1 MYKRRKRI
9 AAALISTTLILSN
22 LASILP
28 QGIVYASDGT
38 TQEEQSQDE
47 GLHEVYVPEEPI
59 PAEEPAPVQAPAEE
73 NAGNEEA
80 SGEAAGA
87 EAPADAQAAEQLAAA
102 PEAGMDAAVAAS
114 DAGVESD
121 AAGQEGSAALIAGE
135 EAAENGASASA
146 ESSGAAEAAPDAGAG
161 ESGEANAVTIYYI
174 ADEGGSVSVPSEI
187 VRAAEGGQ
195 ALGSEA
201 VAADGYTFTGW
212 ITLDGT
218 VVCTDAL
225 FVPGVTPEMTGEV
238 KYTAHFE
245 KAAEEVLAT
254 RMVTAEYAAGKGGSV
269 SRTSETV
276 DALAEGAA
284 FLGSTAAAEDGYA
297 FVNWTA
303 ADGTEV
309 SRDVTFVP
317 AVGQDTA
324 EKSVYTANFKKI
336 ITMPAQDFEGSV
348 PGVTVHVHA
357 DEGRFPE
364 GTTMHLASVS
374 KTSILSNDSV
384 QDAVGKD
391 KEVVDAIAVDI
402 TFQNKDGKEIEPAGN
417 ISVSMFTSRAV
428 SGESH
433 QVLHIDDNGNASQ
446 VTNASADGA
455 SFAADSFSIYVIT
468 GSGDSQQPAVATYV
482 FYGKDNE
489 TVISTQKVKS
499 GETLYSPD
507 TPVKAGYVFRGWA
520 TERSADK
527 ATVEPF
533 VSKTIDTVSSTE
545 TISYYPVFEQKLYVF
560 FMDKK
565 GSDDKSRVWM
575 TKEGTTGE
583 KISISDVGLALSST
597 ESVTGWYYDKE
608 LSQKVDENE
617 ITLKNDNI
625 TLWPKVETGHYLY
638 FSTGKGASYI
648 EPEFVAANSDTKTP
662 ADPKK
667 PGYTFKF
674 WTTDSSATSSSEQ
687 YTFGNILTD
696 DLTLYAVWEAKSD
709 TAYTVIYWKQSVN
722 DSKDAKDDEKT
733 YDYAASDFRQGK
745 TGTTVSPNFAD
756 THKQYTGF
764 KYNST
769 KSSSVTIAGD
779 GTTVLNVYYDRNLL
793 TIEYYTWKSS
803 GWWSGEW
810 NVYKT
815 YTGLYGQTLAQ
826 NGYKW
831 PDKLRDNNKDYY
843 VEWWNQSTTN
853 MPTNKLTFLD
863 AFIFDNLSSYGT
875 SEEINLYAY
884 QANGDLS
891 INHYKQNLDGTSY
904 SYDSPSNSTTT
915 SRGTWNFTN
924 KYTGFTI
931 DSYVTSKAKPSDS
944 SGWQKAKAGESTK
957 FSDNLYIRY
966 SRNKYQLA
974 YYNYNTTTKTE
985 EVLYEAPLSGYD
997 AYKPTR
1003 PSEVPDVYTF
1013 QGWFKDKECTSEFD
1027 FGGTMPANHV
1037 IVYAK
1042 WAAPTYTGTVHLTID
1057 GSGGVVNLEIP
1068 YRSTISQNDMPQ
1080 VEQAENIIETGD
1092 GSKGTVT
1099 VPEGYDWAGWCTKDG
1114 DSYIRYNFDTEV
1126 TGDIELYPYWINK
1139 SGYSVTY
1146 NLNGGKGNAPEDSR
1160 KYAENSYADIMTA
1173 KEITAPKGKTFLYW
1187 GTKQDGTG
1195 EKAYPGGKLKVTRDI
1210 TLYAIYG
1217 DTAAKTLLI
1226 YHANYPNGK
1235 EPEPKP
1241 IEKELDN
1248 NTAITL
1254 EEAGFKT
1261 PEGYYF
1267 AGWTQGKDG
1276 NGKLFVPGT
1285 QVGIDNNKQNQTIQN
1300 HLYAKWEELKV
1311 IELVAK
1317 SVTAIYDGNPHTA
1330 AGVVQNVFDLE
1341 SGTYEVTGYQTSDP
1355 SSTDVCNQTNSIS
1368 GTLKVTDSNGKDV
1381 TKQFKISTKDGKLTI
1396 SKRPVTITSANG
1408 SWPYDGKTHSKEI
1421 ATAETGE
1428 NKGFVGNDGATYS
1441 NFNEI
1446 RDKGKAANTFDY
1458 KLTEGTNGG
1467 NYDIRQAYGQ
1477 LEITAADEAHITI
1490 TGNTDTQTYDGTEK
1504 TVSGYKTSEL
1514 PAGITV
1520 SLKDNAKAEAKG
1532 TNADKYPM
1540 GLTEDSFDVVGTEN
1554 YKKVTVT
1561 VNDGELTIGRRAV
1574 TITSANGSWPY
1585 DGEAHSA
1592 ATATAEGFVG
1602 NDGATYSDFATI
1614 MNKGTTDNTF
1624 RYTLTEG
1631 TEGGNYEITQ
1641 NNGQLE
1647 ITAADEAHI
1656 TITGNSRTEVYDGT
1670 EKSVS
1675 GFTTGELP
1683 AGITVSL
1690 KDNAK
1695 AEAKGTNAGE
1705 YAMGLTEGSFD
1716 VGGTE
1721 NYTKVTV
1728 TVSDGK
1734 LTIGKRAV
1742 TFTSDSASKEY
1753 DGTALTAH
1761 HATIGGDGLAEGE
1774 TAEFAFTGSQ
1784 TEVGSS
1790 ENRFTAKISRNI
1802 VENTNPAPVRRLMRL
1817 MAVLLSV
1824 DEDSAEQENEPTG
1837 APEDNYDI
1845 TYVYGTLTVT
1855 AKAEPKPQPENPGGG
1870 GGTTTNTTTTTT
1882 VYQPVV
1888 VPKVLGAS
1896 RVIPVQEPVQEAE
1909 QPPVVEQ
1916 KVLGATRTGSAVPM
1930 TGDDSSMGFYG
1941 WIALIAAAGMMGWL
1955 AADRKRRKNH

>member
-1 MYKRRKRI
+1 MTSLRI
-9 AAALISTTLILSN
+9 TAKYGANISDQWPTSTSKIWGTKYDEWGQGAAPYQSGISTMPLDGDKFYYVSKNGKYTIN
-22 LASILP
+22 LNYLLEDLDGNEYVLDHTDSFKSDNSEWYTTEEDHYDIE
-28 QGIVYASDGT
+28 GFSYAKNVKDGT
-38 TQEEQSQDE
+38 KFGSTDNKWVY
-47 GLHEVYVPEEPI
+47 EVSFKYNRNSYSITFINGGSSSSRTFKYGADIREVDLKTPPTRPLGTPKEYKFAGWFDNELG
-59 PAEEPAPVQAPAEE
+59 
-73 NAGNEEA
+73 AGN
-80 SGEAAGA
+80 
-87 EAPADAQAAEQLAAA
+87 PVVL
-102 PEAGMDAAVAAS
+102 PE
-114 DAGVESD
+114 
-121 AAGQEGSAALIAGE
+121 
-135 EAAENGASASA
+135 
-146 ESSGAAEAAPDAGAG
+146 
-161 ESGEANAVTIYYI
+161 
-174 ADEGGSVSVPSEI
+174 
-187 VRAAEGGQ
+187 
-195 ALGSEA
+195 
-201 VAADGYTFTGW
+201 
-212 ITLDGT
+212 
-218 VVCTDAL
+218 
-225 FVPGVTPEMTGEV
+225 
-238 KYTAHFE
+238 
-245 KAAEEVLAT
+245 
-254 RMVTAEYAAGKGGSV
+254 
-269 SRTSETV
+269 
-276 DALAEGAA
+276 
-284 FLGSTAAAEDGYA
+284 
-297 FVNWTA
+297 
-303 ADGTEV
+303 
-309 SRDVTFVP
+309 
-317 AVGQDTA
+317 
-324 EKSVYTANFKKI
+324 
-336 ITMPAQDFEGSV
+336 TMPAS
-348 PGVTVHVHA
+348 
-357 DEGRFPE
+357 
-364 GTTMHLASVS
+364 
-374 KTSILSNDSV
+374 
-384 QDAVGKD
+384 
-391 KEVVDAIAVDI
+391 
-402 TFQNKDGKEIEPAGN
+402 
-417 ISVSMFTSRAV
+417 
-428 SGESH
+428 
-433 QVLHIDDNGNASQ
+433 
-446 VTNASADGA
+446 
-455 SFAADSFSIYVIT
+455 
-468 GSGDSQQPAVATYV
+468 
-482 FYGKDNE
+482 
-489 TVISTQKVKS
+489 
-499 GETLYSPD
+499 
-507 TPVKAGYVFRGWA
+507 
-520 TERSADK
+520 
-527 ATVEPF
+527 
-533 VSKTIDTVSSTE
+533 
-545 TISYYPVFEQKLYVF
+545 
-560 FMDKK
+560 
-565 GSDDKSRVWM
+565 
-575 TKEGTTGE
+575 
-583 KISISDVGLALSST
+583 
-597 ESVTGWYYDKE
+597 
-608 LSQKVDENE
+608 
-617 ITLKNDNI
+617 NI
-625 TLWPKVETGHYLY
+625 TL
-638 FSTGKGASYI
+638 
-648 EPEFVAANSDTKTP
+648 
-662 ADPKK
+662 
-667 PGYTFKF
+667 
-674 WTTDSSATSSSEQ
+674 
-687 YTFGNILTD
+687 
-696 DLTLYAVWEAKSD
+696 
-709 TAYTVIYWKQSVN
+709 
-722 DSKDAKDDEKT
+722 
-733 YDYAASDFRQGK
+733 
-745 TGTTVSPNFAD
+745 
-756 THKQYTGF
+756 
-764 KYNST
+764 
-769 KSSSVTIAGD
+769 
-779 GTTVLNVYYDRNLL
+779 
-793 TIEYYTWKSS
+793 
-803 GWWSGEW
+803 
-810 NVYKT
+810 
-815 YTGLYGQTLAQ
+815 
-826 NGYKW
+826 
-831 PDKLRDNNKDYY
+831 
-843 VEWWNQSTTN
+843 
-853 MPTNKLTFLD
+853 
-863 AFIFDNLSSYGT
+863 
-875 SEEINLYAY
+875 
-884 QANGDLS
+884 
-891 INHYKQNLDGTSY
+891 
-904 SYDSPSNSTTT
+904 
-915 SRGTWNFTN
+915 
-924 KYTGFTI
+924 
-931 DSYVTSKAKPSDS
+931 
-944 SGWQKAKAGESTK
+944 
-957 FSDNLYIRY
+957 
-966 SRNKYQLA
+966 
-974 YYNYNTTTKTE
+974 
-985 EVLYEAPLSGYD
+985 
-997 AYKPTR
+997 
-1003 PSEVPDVYTF
+1003 
-1013 QGWFKDKECTSEFD
+1013 
-1027 FGGTMPANHV
+1027 
-1037 IVYAK
+1037 YAK

-1057 GSGGVVNLEIP
+1057 GSGGIVNLEIP
-1068 YRSTISQNDMPQ
+1068 YRSKISQNDMPQ
-1080 VEQAENIIETGD
+1080 VEQAKNIIETGD
-1092 GSKGTVT
+1092 DSKGTVT
-1099 VPEGYDWAGWCTKDG
+1099 VPDGYDWAGWCTKDG

-1267 AGWTQGKDG
+1267 AGWTQEKDG
-1276 NGKLFVPGT
+1276 NGMLFVPGT

-1300 HLYAKWEELKV
+1300 HLYAKWERLQE
-1311 IELVAK
+1311 IELVAM
-1317 SVTAIYDGNPHTA
+1317 SETVIYDGKPHTA

-1355 SSTDVCNQTNSIS
+1355 SSTDVCEKTNIIS

-1396 SKRPVTITSANG
+1396 GKRPVTITSENG
-1408 SWPYDGKTHSKEI
+1408 SWTYDGETHSKEI
-1421 ATAETGE
+1421 ATAATGE
-1428 NKGFVGNDGATYS
+1428 KEGFVGNDGATYS
-1441 NFNEI
+1441 DFATIMN
-1446 RDKGKAANTFDY
+1446 KGTTDNTFRY
-1458 KLTEGTNGG
+1458 TLTEGTEGG
-1467 NYDIRQAYGQ
+1467 NYDIKQAYGQ
-1477 LEITAADEAHITI
+1477 LEITAADEAYITI
-1490 TGNTDTQTYDGTEK
+1490 TGKTYTQTYDGTEK
-1504 TVSGYKTSEL
+1504 TVSGYTTSEL

-1532 TNADKYPM
+1532 TNAGKYPM

-1554 YKKVTVT
+1554 YTKVTVT
-1561 VNDGELTIGRRAV
+1561 VNDGELTISKRPV

-1631 TEGGNYEITQ
+1631 TEVGNYEITQ

-1656 TITGNSRTEVYDGT
+1656 TITGKTYTQTYDGT
-1670 EKSVS
+1670 EKTVS
-1675 GFTTGELP
+1675 GYTTGDLP

-1761 HATIGGDGLAEGE
+1761 HVTIGGDGLAEGE

-1802 VENTNPAPVRRLMRL
+1802 VENTNPAPVRRLMHL

-1870 GGTTTNTTTTTT
+1870 GGTTTNTTTTT